1 MSSLRD
7 RWHEFAAAEP
17 GTRFELEYQR
27 KRGLD
32 QPAWKRV
39 LGVLGGVALI
49 VVGIVELA
57 IPGPG
62 VLVIGIGAALLG
74 RESRGIARWLDRG
87 EISVRRLAVRVA
99 RWWHGLGGWGRAALV
114 VVMLAGA
121 AGIGVVAVRLL
132 LDW

>member
-1 MSSLRD
+1 MSSLRE

-17 GTRFELEYQR
+17 GTRFEREYDL
-27 KRGLD
+27 KHGKA
-32 QPAWKRV
+32 QPRWKRILAV
-39 LGVLGGVALI
+39 MLGVAVIL
-49 VVGIVELA
+49 VGIVELA
-57 IPGPG
+57 VPGPG

-87 EISVRRLAVRVA
+87 EITVRRLADRVA

-114 VVMLAGA
+114 LVTVAGA

-132 LDW
+132 LAW